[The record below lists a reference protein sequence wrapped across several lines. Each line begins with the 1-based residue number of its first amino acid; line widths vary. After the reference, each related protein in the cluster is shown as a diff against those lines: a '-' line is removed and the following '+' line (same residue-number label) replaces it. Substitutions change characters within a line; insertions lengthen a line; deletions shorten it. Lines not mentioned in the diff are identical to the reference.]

1 MASWTQALA
10 KTRGRISGSLTNM
23 FGRGGDPDETAIEDL
38 EATLL
43 QADVPVRLA
52 AECVEALETKS
63 KESRTARLHALL
75 MNSLGPESDFDW
87 QVDGIPLTIL
97 IVGVNGS
104 GKTTT
109 AAKLAHQAAKAGRRP
124 LLGAA
129 DTFRAAGSHQLR
141 LWAERIGC
149 DVVAGATGADP
160 ASVAYD
166 ALDASVSRQS
176 DVLIV
181 DTAGR
186 MHTREPLMKELQ
198 KVRRAME
205 KRLPDAP
212 HQTWIVLDATIGQNA
227 LIQAREFH
235 SMVPLTGVIVAKLD
249 GSAKAGFLFG
259 VASELNV
266 PIMFAGLGEQADD
279 LVPFDRTAYV
289 DALLGIDGASVSEQG
304 RGSEM
309 TA

>member
-1 MASWTQALA
+1 MASWKQALA
-10 KTRGRISGSLTNM
+10 KTRGRISGSLATL
-23 FGRGGDPDETAIEDL
+23 FGRADDPDETAIEDL
-38 EATLL
+38 EETLL
-43 QADVPVRLA
+43 LADVPARLVA
-52 AECVEALETKS
+52 DCVEALEATS
-63 KESRTARLHALL
+63 KEPRTSRLRALL
-75 MNSLGPESDFDW
+75 MKSLGPESGFDW
-87 QVDGIPLTIL
+87 RGNEKPLTIL
-97 IVGVNGS
+97 VVGVNGS

-109 AAKLAHQAAKAGRRP
+109 SAKLAHHAARDGLRP

-129 DTFRAAGSHQLR
+129 DTFRAAGSEQLR
-141 LWAERIGC
+141 RWAERIGC

-166 ALDASVSRQS
+166 ALDASIARRA

-212 HQTWIVLDATIGQNA
+212 HQTWIVLDATTGQNA

-249 GSAKAGFLFG
+249 GSAKAGFLLG
-259 VASELNV
+259 VAGELNV
-266 PIMFAGLGEQADD
+266 PIVFAGLGEQADD
-279 LVPFDRTAYV
+279 LVPFDRAAYV
-289 DALLGIDGASVSEQG
+289 DALLGIDVSVAAGE
-304 RGSEM
+304 
-309 TA
+309 